1 MMRDLSSSSVTL
13 FKDFGAGLIMCGGT
27 ILSPKHILTAAHCIT
42 NDATVVVPPQNV
54 TVYYNSP
61 DRDDQILTKVTKVIP
76 QPDYTNGQVD
86 ARLDIAIL
94 EIDEIPLSDT
104 ARRAPIYSGDIVD
117 NQAMLTLGWGKTDSG
132 AANTN
137 LLRGTVIYAGNS
149 TLCSKFSSDWQSNNG
164 PQICTPNIL
173 HAHSSACMGDSGTG
187 LMINNQGVLSV
198 AGLVSIAVN
207 IGESECGNLS
217 GGQLYVN
224 AGYYLDFIAKT
235 TGLSKEYL
243 TGLSNNM

>member
-1 MMRDLSSSSVTL
+1 MEQDLSSSSVTM
-13 FKDFGAGLIMCGGT
+13 FKDFGAGLVMCGGT

-54 TVYYNSP
+54 SVYYNNLN
-61 DRDDQILTKVTKVIP
+61 RDDQIYTKVTKITP

-94 EIDEIPLSDT
+94 EIDEITLDNT
-104 ARRAPIYSGDIVD
+104 ARRAPIYSGDIVA
-117 NQAMLTLGWGKTDSG
+117 NQALLTLGWGQTESG
-132 AANTN
+132 ATDTN
-137 LLRGTVIYAGNS
+137 MLRGTVVYAGNS
-149 TLCSKFSSDWQSNNG
+149 TLCSQFSGDWQSNDG

-187 LMINNQGVLSV
+187 LMINNEGVLSV

-207 IGESECGNLS
+207 IGESECGNDT

-224 AGYYLDFIAKT
+224 AGYYLDFIANT

-243 TGLSNNM
+243 TGLTNDM

>member
-1 MMRDLSSSSVTL
+1 MNQDLSSSSVTI
-13 FKDFGAGLIMCGGT
+13 FKDFGAGLVMCGGT
-27 ILSPKHILTAAHCIT
+27 ILSPRHILTAAHCII

-54 TVYYNSP
+54 SVYYNNL
-61 DRDDQILTKVTKVIP
+61 DRDDQVYTKVTKITA
-76 QPDYTNGQVD
+76 QPDYTKSQAD

-94 EIDEIPLSDT
+94 EIDEISLDST
-104 ARRAPIYSGDIVD
+104 ARRAPVFSEDIVD
-117 NQAMLTLGWGKTDSG
+117 NQALLTLGWGQTEP
-132 AANTN
+132 AASNTN
-137 LLRGTVIYAGNS
+137 MLRGTVVYAGNS
-149 TLCSKFSSDWQSNNG
+149 TLCSRFSSDWQSNNG

-207 IGESECGNLS
+207 IGESECGNDT

-224 AGYYLDFIAKT
+224 AGYYLDFIASA

-243 TGLSNNM
+243 TGLTNNM